1 MKGKLLLF
9 GKFLLVLVILAVA
22 SISPS
27 EPDVN
32 ATEIE
37 EVGNISGAMH
47 KPLVFSYD
55 RTENEWE
62 DYILTAYC
70 SCEKC
75 CGKSDGITASGT
87 IATPGRTVAVD
98 TTNIPYGTTVEIDGF
113 GTYVA

>member
-1 MKGKLLLF
+1 MKERLLMI
-9 GKFLLVLVILAVA
+9 GKFLLVLFILAVA

-32 ATEIE
+32 ATDIE
-37 EVGNISGAMH
+37 EVGNISVATH

-55 RTENEWE
+55 RMENEWE

-75 CGKSDGITASGT
+75 CGKSDGITAS
-87 IATPGRTVAVD
+87 
-98 TTNIPYGTTVEIDGF
+98 
-113 GTYVA
+113 